1 MTCFQDQFILFGEW
15 TYPKDRI
22 LSMIQVADL
31 AAFGSL
37 RFELL
42 LVEVTLTSK
51 LNDVK
56 DVEFA

>member
-1 MTCFQDQFILFGEW
+1 
-15 TYPKDRI
+15 
-22 LSMIQVADL
+22 MIQVADL